1 MTAHFNLWDQG
12 GKVVPSPHPPR
23 GPSPSPMKI
32 SAFLIIALGL
42 SSVVAARADAP
53 REWIDPQTG
62 HRVIRL
68 SNEPGTSSLY
78 FHQNAYSP
86 DGRKLVVTTP
96 HGIATIDLA
105 TRAIEPVVNE
115 RVAVIVVGRK
125 SGDVYYAKREGAQ
138 TTIYATNLETKQT
151 RRVAQLSRGAITS
164 VNADETLLVGT
175 YGEAEEDPNW
185 QRGGAG
191 RAASPQAAAAPRSAA
206 NDEYRAKRADGT
218 PLPFAEAKEA
228 RLHEQ
233 LARIHAQ
240 PPRTLFTIE
249 IATGKMNVVL
259 RQSEWINH
267 VQFSPTDP
275 QLIMF
280 CHEGPWH
287 EVDRLWTI
295 RTDGTGLKKIHTRT
309 MNMEIWGHEFF
320 AGDGSTIWYDLQ
332 TPRGEVFW
340 VGGFAVNTG
349 RRTWYAVD
357 RNAWSVHYNV
367 SRDGTMFAGDGGDSG
382 MVAHAPDGKWIYLF
396 RPRLVPD
403 LGGAHAADADR
414 LIHPGRLEP
423 ERLVNMSAHDY
434 RLEPNVTF
442 TPDQKWIVF
451 RSNMHGGTQVYAVEV
466 AKAK

>member
-1 MTAHFNLWDQG
+1 
-12 GKVVPSPHPPR
+12 
-23 GPSPSPMKI
+23 MKI
-32 SAFLIIALGL
+32 IPLIAALAITGT
-42 SSVVAARADAP
+42 VTAAAAP
-53 REWIDPQTG
+53 LEWIDPRTG
-62 HRVIRL
+62 HRVVQL
-68 SNEPGTSSLY
+68 SREPGTTSLY
-78 FHQNAYSP
+78 FHQNAYTP

-105 TRAIEPVVNE
+105 THAIDPVVQG

-125 SGDVYYAKREGAQ
+125 SGDVYYSRREGAE
-138 TTIYATNLETKQT
+138 TAVYATNLETKAT
-151 RRVAQLSRGAITS
+151 RTVARVARGAISS

-175 YGEAEEDPNW
+175 YAETEGDPNW
-185 QRGGAG
+185 QRGGA
-191 RAASPQAAAAPRSAA
+191 PRSAADGQSAAQVGTPAKSADARTPHA
-206 NDEYRAKRADGT
+206 NDEYRATRPDGT

-233 LARIHAQ
+233 LARIHAE
-240 PPRTLFTIE
+240 PPRTLFTIDV
-249 IATGKMNVVL
+249 ATGAMHTVL

-275 QLIMF
+275 HLIMF

-287 EVDRLWTI
+287 EVDRLWTV
-295 RTDGTGLKKIHTRT
+295 RTDGSELRKMHTRT

-320 AGDGSTIWYDLQ
+320 AADGSSIWYDLQ

-340 VGGFAVNTG
+340 VGGVNLKSG
-349 RRTWYAVD
+349 RRTWYALD
-357 RNAWSVHYNV
+357 RNQWSVHFNV
-367 SRDGTMFAGDGGDSG
+367 SPDGTMFAGDGGDRE

-403 LGGAHAADADR
+403 LGGAHAPNADT
-414 LIHPGRLEP
+414 LIQPGRFEA
-423 ERLVNMSAHDY
+423 ERLVDLSAHDY

-451 RSNMHGGTQVYAVEV
+451 RSNMHGGTQVYAVEI